1 VIENLR
7 KYYRKS
13 CLKQHPSADVRM
25 IKCIPVEK
33 AKYIGILYEIGDENT
48 YVWLSSYVNKL
59 LAAGKTLRI
68 VGYHN
73 NKFVPHY
80 CIPQLKYD
88 FFCNKETNWF
98 GKPTARFVQEFV
110 DEPFDILLDL
120 TVSPSFPL
128 QYFLANSVAHF
139 KIGAQ
144 QPGNA
149 EFLDMMIKLEEDHS
163 VADLMYFINDYTKRL
178 NGE

>member
-1 VIENLR
+1 MKNLPNSGNR
-7 KYYRKS
+7 N
-13 CLKQHPSADVRM
+13 V
-25 IKCIPVEK
+25 KCIPVEK

-48 YVWLSSYVNKL
+48 YVWLSNFVNSL
-59 LAAGKTLRI
+59 LAEGKTLRI

-73 NKFVPHY
+73 HKYVPHY

-98 GKPTARFVQEFV
+98 GKPTARFVQEFI
-110 DEPFDILLDL
+110 DEPFDVLLDL
-120 TVSPSFPL
+120 TLKPLFPL
-128 QYFLANSVAHF
+128 QYFLANSAARF

-144 QPGNA
+144 HQNSA
-149 EFLDMMIKLEEDHS
+149 EFLDMMIMLEEFHT
-163 VADLMYFINDYTKRL
+163 VNDLMYFINDYTKRL